1 MKRKKLGA
9 TLLALFLAFALLP
22 GMMPLQASAATS
34 SEIRNQIKEME
45 KEQDELEAK
54 IKELQGQY
62 NAAENEMIDMVNQKD
77 LIDQE
82 IALLHTQVDLINDQ
96 IASYSLL
103 IADKQD
109 ELDEAKVRLEELNR
123 KNKERIQAMEE
134 EGEISYWSI
143 VFEANS
149 FSDLLDRLN
158 MIQEIAASDRRR
170 MIELSA
176 AAEEVKTVQ
185 ASLEEEK
192 ASLEATKLELG
203 DAQERLAEKRA
214 EADELLRQLIAKAE
228 EYEAMLDESEALQEE
243 QMAEI
248 AAKEKEYDLA

>member
-109 ELDEAKVRLEELNR
+109 ELDEAKVRLEELIR
-123 KNKERIQAMEE
+123 
-134 EGEISYWSI
+134 
-143 VFEANS
+143 
-149 FSDLLDRLN
+149 
-158 MIQEIAASDRRR
+158 
-170 MIELSA
+170 
-176 AAEEVKTVQ
+176 
-185 ASLEEEK
+185 
-192 ASLEATKLELG
+192 
-203 DAQERLAEKRA
+203 
-214 EADELLRQLIAKAE
+214 
-228 EYEAMLDESEALQEE
+228 
-243 QMAEI
+243 
-248 AAKEKEYDLA
+248 